1 MNKTIQRSISIF
13 GLALLTACG
22 GGGDKKTEEKAKKEE
37 KKDGDKAEKACSYSY
52 DHASTSI
59 RFISFKHTSKTE
71 VPGNMDSISVNGAKK
86 ADSPQKLMEGLD
98 FTIFT
103 DGINTKD
110 QKRDRKIREFFFG
123 MMENPKKMTG
133 TIKSVDGDKEE
144 GEGVFSLD
152 INGMTGELPFEY
164 TVSDNGGVE
173 LTAKI
178 DWTDWD
184 AQASVDS
191 LQKACEAKHTGSDGK
206 TKLWP
211 SAELIIRSELNKD
224 CPS

>member
-1 MNKTIQRSISIF
+1 MNNTIQRSISIF

-22 GGGDKKTEEKAKKEE
+22 GGGDKKAEDEA
-37 KKDGDKAEKACSYSY
+37 KKDGDKAEKACTYAY
-52 DHASTSI
+52 DHASTSV

-71 VPGNMDSISVNGAKK
+71 VPGSMDSISVDGAEK

-123 MMENPKKMTG
+123 MMKDPKRLTG
-133 TIKSVDGDKEE
+133 SIKSVDGDKQE

-152 INGMTGELPFEY
+152 INGMTGELPFQY
-164 TVSDNGGVE
+164 TVGDKGKVE

-211 SAELIIRSELNKD
+211 TAELIIRSELKKD